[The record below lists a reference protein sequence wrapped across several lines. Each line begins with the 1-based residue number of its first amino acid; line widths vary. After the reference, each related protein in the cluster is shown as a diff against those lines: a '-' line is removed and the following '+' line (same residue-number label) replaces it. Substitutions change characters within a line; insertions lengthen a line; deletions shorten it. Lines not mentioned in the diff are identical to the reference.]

1 MNHIEKYKDKIVKD
15 IKSIFKENLI
25 SVFIFGSYARGDYV
39 IKKSD
44 INILIVRK
52 RRDNNE
58 LINILS
64 MLKKWKRKLNI
75 STPLILTEKE
85 IKSSTDVFPMEYTDI
100 KDFHILIY
108 GKDIFKKLNISNK
121 NLRLEL
127 ENQIKSKLILLRRL
141 FVENNK
147 SKNRLKSILIQS
159 LPSLIV
165 ILRNILKLNR
175 KKITTD
181 NNNLIEEVGRITKIR
196 VEIIKS
202 LIDLKND
209 KEKNSK
215 DVIELYKKLIEVME
229 KLSDYVDKFKV
240 RGKNENSN

>member
-1 MNHIEKYKDKIVKD
+1 MNQIEKYKDKIVKD
-15 IKSIFKENLI
+15 IKNIFKENLI

-108 GKDIFKKLNISNK
+108 GKDIFKNLNISNK

-141 FVENNK
+141 FIENNK

-159 LPSLIV
+159 LPSIIV

-175 KKITTD
+175 KKVTTD

-240 RGKNENSN
+240 RGKK

>member
-1 MNHIEKYKDKIVKD
+1 MNQIEKYKDKIVKD
-15 IKSIFKENLI
+15 IKNIFKENLI

-108 GKDIFKKLNISNK
+108 GKDIFKNLNISNK

-159 LPSLIV
+159 LPSIIV

-175 KKITTD
+175 KKVTTD

-240 RGKNENSN
+240 RGKK